1 MASGVTVARF
11 GRIARPCRGTA
22 NWLTP
27 RLERGN
33 HTLTGYAWVQG
44 ITLAMERAKSVEP
57 PAVKAELEKFK
68 DEKLL
73 VGPTSF
79 DAQYHIN
86 FNRPLAIVGVEGGK
100 HKFVERRA
108 PQKPPTPRDR

>member
-1 MASGVTVARF
+1 MGSIFGDDPDESVRGFIARF
-11 GRIARPCRGTA
+11 KAKHGNHPATA
-22 NWLTP
+22 
-27 RLERGN
+27 
-33 HTLTGYAWVQG
+33 HTLTGYAMIEG
-44 ITLAMERAKSVEP
+44 LTLAMTRAKSVEP

-86 FNRPLAIVGVEGGK
+86 FNRPLAIVGVDGGK

-108 PQKPPTPRDR
+108 PQKPPAPRDR